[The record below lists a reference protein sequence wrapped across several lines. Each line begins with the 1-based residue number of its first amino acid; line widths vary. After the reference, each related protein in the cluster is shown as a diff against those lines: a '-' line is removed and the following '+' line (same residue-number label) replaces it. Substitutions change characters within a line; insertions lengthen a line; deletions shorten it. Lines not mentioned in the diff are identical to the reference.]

1 MPPTRQLR
9 CSRTA
14 CRLQQEPEATQR
26 AMGRWRYEREGETKA
41 KRGRAACCSECTAAG
56 RQKTRQGKAGLT
68 RGVPIAVLA
77 ALAPRGSS
85 ALRRGER
92 GGGREPGGRPA
103 KLRAARPYQASC
115 ACHSAGSG
123 TGRGGHN
130 RHKEGGGGG
139 RLGCCGGMQAMPLC
153 SGCTLTGLQDP
164 LTRP

>member
-92 GGGREPGGRPA
+92 GGAGNQAAGR
-103 KLRAARPYQASC
+103 LSC
-115 ACHSAGSG
+115 ARHGHIKHHVPATAQAAAQGEGATTGTRKVEAVGGLAAAAACKPCRSARVAPSPACR
-123 TGRGGHN
+123 T
-130 RHKEGGGGG
+130 
-139 RLGCCGGMQAMPLC
+139 P
-153 SGCTLTGLQDP
+153 
-164 LTRP
+164 